1 MAMEY
6 TGEGSIPDIRAR
18 LPKRRGQVTFGTNGT
33 ATIEF
38 NPPISLTREPFVQL
52 TPRIAPLSAEMV
64 IANLV
69 DGSFTTNAQGMYTSV
84 QIKGG
89 RLRANLP
96 TLTVLSLGAL
106 LTSVVTGV
114 NAIVTAL
121 TGLTLVNS
129 TTISG
134 VKVDWQAS

>member
-1 MAMEY
+1 
-6 TGEGSIPDIRAR
+6 
-18 LPKRRGQVTFGTNGT
+18 
-33 ATIEF
+33 
-38 NPPISLTREPFVQL
+38 
-52 TPRIAPLSAEMV
+52 MV

-96 TLTVLSLGAL
+96 TLNPLSVGAL
-106 LTSVVTGV
+106 LSGVIAGV

>member
-6 TGEGSIPDIRAR
+6 AGEGGIPDIRAR
-18 LPKRRGQVTFGTNGT
+18 LPKRRGQVTFNTSGT
-33 ATIEF
+33 ATIVF
-38 NPPISLTREPFVQL
+38 DPPISLNREPFVQL
-52 TPRIAPLSAEMV
+52 TPRIAPMSAEMV

-69 DGSFTTNAQGMYTSV
+69 DGSFTTNAQGLYTGV

-89 RLRANLP
+89 RLRATLP
-96 TLTVLSLGAL
+96 TLGVVSGL
-106 LTSVVTGV
+106 LTAVITGV

-121 TGLTLVNS
+121 SGLSLVNS
-129 TTISG
+129 TTING